1 MIKEIDPDFLEK
13 IYIEANKDGLS
24 HYLFKY
30 ENNFYTIEWNGI
42 KWGTPRMIKL
52 LELEEENIIEPI
64 TYVDTHMSL
73 YTKEVYDKLNQI
85 INVINTKL
93 IGIK

>member
-13 IYIEANKDGLS
+13 IYIEANKDGLTT
-24 HYLFKY
+24 YLFKH
-30 ENNFYTIEWNGI
+30 ENNFFTIEWDGI
-42 KWGTPRMIKL
+42 KWETPRIIKL
-52 LELEEENIIEPI
+52 LELEEENLIEPV
-64 TYVDTHMSL
+64 TYMSL

-93 IGIK
+93 IGKK